1 MVNYAFMLHRF
12 SAKCSCSTA
21 ESLIH
26 FLHGNYITLLSI
38 YLVCSFVYCEV
49 WMCVMVKTLS
59 GCLCVKEA
67 DVALTDW
74 PSAVCMT
81 EANPSVIAG
90 REL

>member
-1 MVNYAFMLHRF
+1 MLKRLNT
-12 SAKCSCSTA
+12 KCSCLKL
-21 ESLIH
+21 ESLVH
-26 FLHGNYITLLSI
+26 FLHRNYIILPSISLL
-38 YLVCSFVYCEV
+38 CAFVYCEV